1 MNFLRA
7 RQSVWLSV
15 LLLGALLWASIW
27 GQLHGIGHRDL
38 PSLSAPLGLSSTHG
52 PEVTCAKPSGD
63 LPFDPLGHDAGSNL
77 CQVLDHLAHAD
88 RMGTSAA
95 VWSAPMVPAQTPLFL
110 AHLSFDHDRW
120 SQPQARAPPALI

>member
-1 MNFLRA
+1 MNFVRA

-27 GQLHGIGHRDL
+27 GQWHGIGHRDL
-38 PSLSAPLGLSSTHG
+38 SSLSAPLGLSSTHG
-52 PEVTCAKPSGD
+52 HGDTHARPAGD

-88 RMGTSAA
+88 RLDTSATA
-95 VWSAPMVPAQTPLFL
+95 WSAPMVPAQAPLFL
-110 AHLSFDHDRW
+110 AHFSLDHHRW